1 MRLKALRARAA
12 AVQLAASGPVLV
24 IGPGAIG
31 ALVAARLAA
40 AGEDVA
46 VACRTPEAAADLGR
60 RGVAAIAADGSRVEA
75 SPRAVH
81 SPAELGETPRMAVL
95 ATKCQAAEG
104 ALRAWLPCLADD
116 APVVSMQN
124 GLMGDALAAVAGD
137 RLVECTVAFPATLE
151 SPGVSHQTGPG
162 GFIIGPWP
170 LPRACDDPAVY
181 RAVAEALSAAA
192 PVRASGNML
201 GVKWTK
207 LLVNSCISTL
217 GVATGQEL
225 GALLKDATAQQAF
238 LRIVEEGHAAGR
250 AESVRFEP
258 VSGFRPALFAA
269 QVPGRRL
276 LLALVARRYRRH
288 RSSSLQSLERGQRT
302 EVDYLNG
309 HIAATAR
316 RRGLSA
322 PVNEALVSLVH
333 RIERGEANPSA
344 SHLKGV
350 LAHRPRSA

>member
-1 MRLKALRARAA
+1 M
-12 AVQLAASGPVLV
+12 QLAASGPVLV

-40 AGEDVA
+40 AGQHVV
-46 VACRTPEAAADLGR
+46 VACRTPEAAAELGR
-60 RGVAAIAADGSRVEA
+60 RGVAAIGADGSRITARPPAIHAPTQLEQA
-75 SPRAVH
+75 PR
-81 SPAELGETPRMAVL
+81 LAVL
-95 ATKCQAAEG
+95 ATKCQAAED
-104 ALRAWLPCLADD
+104 ALRAWLPCLPDD
-116 APVVSMQN
+116 APVVAMQN

-137 RLVECTVAFPATLE
+137 RLVECTVAFPATLDA
-151 SPGVSHQTGPG
+151 PGVSHQTGPG
-162 GFIIGPWP
+162 GLIIGPWP
-170 LPRACDDPAVY
+170 LPRARDDPAVY
-181 RAVAEALSAAA
+181 RAVAEVLALAA

-207 LLVNSCISTL
+207 LIVNSCISTL

-225 GALLKDATAQQAF
+225 GALLRDPAAQQVF
-238 LRIVEEGHAAGR
+238 LRIVEEGHTVGR

-258 VSGFRPALFAA
+258 VGGFRPGLFAA
-269 QVPGRRL
+269 RVPGRRL
-276 LLALVARRYRRH
+276 LLAAVARRYRRH

-322 PVNEALVSLVH
+322 PINEALVSLVH
-333 RIERGEANPSA
+333 RIEQGQTRPSA
-344 SHLKGV
+344 AHLKGI
-350 LAHRPRSA
+350 LAHGPRSA